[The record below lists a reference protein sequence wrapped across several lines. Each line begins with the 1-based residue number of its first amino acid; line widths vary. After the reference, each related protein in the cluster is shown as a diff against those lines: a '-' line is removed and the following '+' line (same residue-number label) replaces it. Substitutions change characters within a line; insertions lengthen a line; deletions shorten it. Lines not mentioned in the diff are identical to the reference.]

1 LDKLGLG
8 YVSED
13 FVQRGILTD
22 NEGIPAKEASA
33 EKEKG

>member
-1 LDKLGLG
+1 LN

-22 NEGIPAKEASA
+22 EGKKS
-33 EKEKG
+33 KGTAL

>member
-1 LDKLGLG
+1 LD

-22 NEGIPAKEASA
+22 SEDEPSKEEASA
-33 EKEKG
+33 EKKKK